1 VSRDINVADCSICI
15 YMPAAAVVC
24 TPKILQN
31 GHVFKL
37 KEHLLHIQAALLQ
50 TCSGDT
56 LALGSSLASV
66 SKFVSTKL
74 CKRLLTQAYLKQCFL
89 RDDYAGTVLS
99 MNPSLIGIAGYAI
112 HTIDRPSSCP
122 SVRALYILHICS
134 SSKEHSSAPLRT
146 CLRKV
151 AVECRCS
158 YVYLTAHFG
167 KLVTFYESV
176 GFCIWDIE
184 RHNSFKGVS
193 ARRGSREFEQA
204 QIDTEP
210 DNVCMVMK
218 V

>member
-1 VSRDINVADCSICI
+1 
-15 YMPAAAVVC
+15 
-24 TPKILQN
+24 
-31 GHVFKL
+31 
-37 KEHLLHIQAALLQ
+37 LLQ
-50 TCSGDT
+50 AGSGDT
-56 LALGSSLASV
+56 LALGNSLASI

-74 CKRLLTQAYLKQCFL
+74 CRKLLTHAYLKQCFL
-89 RDDYAGTVLS
+89 RDDHAGTVLS
-99 MNPSLIGIAGYAI
+99 MNPSLFGIASDAI

-134 SSKEHSSAPLRT
+134 SRIEHSSAPLRT

-167 KLVTFYESV
+167 RLVTFYESV

-184 RHNSFKGVS
+184 RHNLFKGAS

-204 QIDTEP
+204 QIEIEP